1 MTSGESGMLT
11 PQTKLPGDMSKIPLV
26 PISLPKAEM
35 HIHIGLALSHEVF
48 LRRIQKGRTAIKS
61 DFLVEPARRYYD
73 SLAHHHATY
82 EQMRHITSTPSE
94 LAQVAQDYLERI
106 AREGAI
112 YAELSL
118 SFRDPTIFAGQLDAM
133 EEGIRC
139 ARANTGIEARI
150 VVTAIRNMGAEH
162 AETAARYMAAHKRK
176 LVTGFG
182 LVGEEN
188 LDSFSAYERSLNIA
202 WHEAGLG
209 LAPHVAEQ
217 FVHNAVDFLATVP
230 KDALVKKPDDPR
242 RLRAGHATLIHLSSD
257 LMAQFA
263 DHAICIEACLSANK
277 RINLPPETRA
287 HQLGEI
293 VRTASNRHVTLDR
306 PLRTYYKNLW
316 QHPLADYVRA
326 GIPVCLGSDN
336 PLLQNTNI
344 GKENSLAMKASLT
357 DLDGAL
363 AMTENAIKYA
373 NIDMMTRLALMQKVD
388 LYRTALR
395 AGQPP
400 NATPFGYRRAFDT
413 I

>member
-1 MTSGESGMLT
+1 MATHEPKTST
-11 PQTKLPGDMSKIPLV
+11 DPGKIPLV

-48 LRRIQKGRTAIKS
+48 LRRIQKGRTSIKS

-118 SFRDPTIFAGQLDAM
+118 SFRDPTVFEGQLDAM
-133 EEGIRC
+133 EAGIRS
-139 ARANTGIEARI
+139 ARANTGIESRI
-150 VVTAIRNMGAEH
+150 VVTAIRNMGAAH
-162 AETAARYMAAHKRK
+162 AEVAASFLAKRK
-176 LVTGFG
+176 HPLVTGFG
-182 LVGEEN
+182 MAGEEN
-188 LDSFSAYERSLNIA
+188 LDEFGDYGRALNIA

-217 FVHNAVDFLATVP
+217 FVHNAVDFLHTVP
-230 KDALVKKPDDPR
+230 KEALSIHPDDPR
-242 RLRAGHATLIHLSSD
+242 RLRAGHATLIHMSTD
-257 LMAQFA
+257 LMRQFA
-263 DHAICIEACLSANK
+263 DHSICIEACLSANK

-287 HQLGEI
+287 HEVGQTVQTKSMRSVQI
-293 VRTASNRHVTLDR
+293 DR
-306 PLRTYYKNLW
+306 PLRPYFKNLW
-316 QHPLADYVRA
+316 QHPLGDFVRA

-344 GKENSLAMKASLT
+344 GKENSLAMKAGLT
-357 DLDGAL
+357 DLAGAL

-388 LYRTALR
+388 LYRTAVR

-400 NATPFGYRRAFDT
+400 KATAFGYKRAYDT